1 MDRQRFRLTSMELSS
16 PYYNLEFAGENMDQK
31 DRSPHCCTG
40 EFQITNK
47 SSSSFF
53 VLKDRFVSA

>member
-1 MDRQRFRLTSMELSS
+1 MELSS